1 MSREHTT
8 MFGCLTFHLH
18 GAERIN
24 KLGVDVYLYT
34 SLRSAA
40 LPIINMERSGAG
52 NGERRNVQG
61 TYNNVQLPYLSFTE
75 RNGEIGRFSWLLPPS
90 SITWSRLIKAVLS
103 LTALQL
109 NFTTIPPNTSPG
121 WFRYSTVEC
130 IALLSILVTLL
141 WNADNYRLNGL

>member
-61 TYNNVQLPYLSFTE
+61 TYNNVHLRSGTE
-75 RNGEIGRFSWLLPPS
+75 RLGDFRDFFHLVQ
-90 SITWSRLIKAVLS
+90 SRDQGCNLLS

-141 WNADNYRLNGL
+141 

>member
-1 MSREHTT
+1 
-8 MFGCLTFHLH
+8 MFSCLTFHLH

-61 TYNNVQLPYLSFTE
+61 TFNVQLPYLSFTRSGAEQGTGKEEMSREHTTMFSCLTYHLRSGTE
-75 RNGEIGRFSWLLPPS
+75 RLGDFRDFFHLVQ
-90 SITWSRLIKAVLS
+90 SRD
-103 LTALQL
+103 Q
-109 NFTTIPPNTSPG
+109 G
-121 WFRYSTVEC
+121 
-130 IALLSILVTLL
+130 
-141 WNADNYRLNGL
+141 

>member
-1 MSREHTT
+1 MERSGAGNGERRNVQGTFNVQLPYLSFTRSGAERGTGKEEMSREHAT

-61 TYNNVQLPYLSFTE
+61 TYNNVRLPYLSFT
-75 RNGEIGRFSWLLPPS
+75 RSG
-90 SITWSRLIKAVLS
+90 
-103 LTALQL
+103 
-109 NFTTIPPNTSPG
+109 
-121 WFRYSTVEC
+121 
-130 IALLSILVTLL
+130 
-141 WNADNYRLNGL
+141 AD

>member
-1 MSREHTT
+1 MERSGAGNGERRNVQGTFNVQLPYLSFTRSGAERGTGKEEMSREHTT
-8 MFGCLTFHLH
+8 MFSCLTFHLH

-61 TYNNVQLPYLSFTE
+61 TYNNVRLPYLSFT
-75 RNGEIGRFSWLLPPS
+75 RSG
-90 SITWSRLIKAVLS
+90 
-103 LTALQL
+103 
-109 NFTTIPPNTSPG
+109 
-121 WFRYSTVEC
+121 
-130 IALLSILVTLL
+130 
-141 WNADNYRLNGL
+141 AD

>member
-1 MSREHTT
+1 MSREHAT

-61 TYNNVQLPYLSFTE
+61 TFNVQLPYLSFTRSGAE
-75 RNGEIGRFSWLLPPS
+75 RGTGKEEMSREHTMFSCLTYHLHGAERSEERGKKKRPGNIQQCSAALPIIYGAERRDWEIFVTS
-90 SITWSRLIKAVLS
+90 ST
-103 LTALQL
+103 
-109 NFTTIPPNTSPG
+109 
-121 WFRYSTVEC
+121 
-130 IALLSILVTLL
+130 
-141 WNADNYRLNGL
+141 